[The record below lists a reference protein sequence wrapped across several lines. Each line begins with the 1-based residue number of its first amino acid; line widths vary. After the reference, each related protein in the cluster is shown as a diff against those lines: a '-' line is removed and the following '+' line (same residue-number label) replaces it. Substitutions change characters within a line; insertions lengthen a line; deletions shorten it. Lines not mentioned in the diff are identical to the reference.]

1 MSGFERPGMG
11 STSARKDLTLV
22 CWPGA
27 VTQNIFRKTDVNL
40 IQKCLVGTKD
50 AADTYIQLHYT
61 STGAASGKILW
72 QLKYEQYEVG
82 GVLSA

>member
-22 CWPGA
+22 CWPGTIA
-27 VTQNIFRKTDVNL
+27 QNISQATDVNL
-40 IQKCLVGTKD
+40 IQKCLVGTKE
-50 AADTYIQLHYT
+50 AADTYIRLRYT
-61 STGAASGKILW
+61 SAGAASGKILW
-72 QLKYEQYEVG
+72 QLKYEQHEVG